1 MFKNF
6 LKTSIRNISRQK
18 SFTFINILGLA
29 VGLACSFMI
38 YLYITNELAY
48 DKFYP
53 ESENIYRLCITNNIG
68 GKIDTYCNAPR
79 PTSPTMKE
87 VYPEVVEQT
96 RAVGVNGLYTHSAP
110 ISYERQTITTNDIFA
125 VDSTFFGVFENEFIY
140 GNAENALNRSNTIVL
155 TENFAQKLFGDENP
169 LDKTITLNNRD
180 DMVVTGVIKD
190 HPAGTHFMYEVLVP
204 WSYAYRQ
211 GEEGVW
217 YGWHVYHYLKLEP
230 RVDRKELEAKFSEF
244 FTNHMKNYYDGL
256 NGTAEMFL
264 QPLESIHLHSNVTWE
279 MYANNDIA
287 NIYIFASIA
296 LFLIV
301 IASINYMN
309 LSTAR
314 ANRRSKEIAI
324 RKIVGSRK
332 RLLIMQFIVES
343 ILIAFIAFII
353 SIVLIEVFSPLMR
366 SMLPHV
372 LNFSSIFSVSNI
384 IILLIAS
391 LCVGALS
398 GIYPAMVIAGFSPM
412 RVMKSNTFV
421 SKQGFS
427 PRKVL
432 IFFQFAIS
440 IILIICT
447 LVVVRQLS
455 YARNFDLGFD
465 KENVLFVTIRD
476 PKIDQN
482 ARTIRDRLKDLSFV
496 ESTSISYNQ
505 PGTTFN
511 RFPAR
516 LESNEGEIIQRS
528 TQFMQVDY
536 DFLKTMKI
544 DILKG
549 RDYDRERDQFWWDNI
564 IVNQALVEAMD
575 WEEPLGKRY
584 LAFTDSLNNPTFS
597 TVTGVMDDFISSS
610 IRSQVFPV
618 LAFLIPDN
626 APEYYGGIKRLFIR
640 YKQNKAPEVL
650 ETLRNMWV
658 EYGSES
664 PPEYH
669 YLDENL
675 NQQYQEEL
683 NLLKLFGYFTIL
695 AIFIACLGLLGLSS
709 YSAEQKIREIG
720 IRKVLG
726 STVNQVVVMLTKQF
740 LILVAGANI
749 IAWPVAFFIMKKWLE
764 NFAYRTS
771 LSVFLF
777 IFSALIALLI
787 ALLTVIFYSYR
798 AANIDPAKALK
809 YE

>member
-6 LKTSIRNISRQK
+6 LLTSLRNISRQK

-38 YLYITNELAY
+38 HLYITNELAY
-48 DKFYP
+48 DTFYP
-53 ESENIYRLCITNNIG
+53 QSENIYRLCITNNIG
-68 GKIDTYCNAPR
+68 DKIDTYCNAPR

-87 VYPEVVEQT
+87 IYPEVIEQT

-110 ISYERQTITTNDIFA
+110 ISYERQTITTDEIFA

-140 GNAENALNRSNTIVL
+140 GNADNALNQSNTIVL
-155 TENFAQKLFGDENP
+155 TESFAQKLFGNENP
-169 LDKTITLNNRD
+169 LDKTVTLNNRD
-180 DMVVTGVIKD
+180 DMLVTGVIKN
-190 HPAGTHFMYEVLVP
+190 HPAGTHFRYEALVP

-217 YGWHVYHYLKLEP
+217 YGWHSYHYIKLAP
-230 RVDRKELEAKFSEF
+230 QTDHKELEAKFPEF
-244 FTNHMKNYYDGL
+244 FTTYMKDYYDGL
-256 NGTAEMFL
+256 NGSAEMFL

-296 LFLIV
+296 VFLIV

-314 ANRRSKEIAI
+314 ANRRSKEITI

-332 RLLIMQFIVES
+332 RLLIIQFIVES
-343 ILIAFIAFII
+343 IFIAFLAFLI
-353 SIVLIEVFSPLMR
+353 SIILIELFSPLMR
-366 SMLPHV
+366 AMLPNV
-372 LNFSSIFSVSNI
+372 QNFKSIFSVSNI
-384 IILLIAS
+384 ILLFIVS
-391 LCVGALS
+391 LCVGMLS
-398 GIYPAMVIAGFSPM
+398 GIYPATVIAGFSPM
-412 RVMKSNTFV
+412 QVMKSNTFV
-421 SKQGFS
+421 SKQGFN

-465 KENVLFVTIRD
+465 KDNVIFVMIRD

-482 ARTIRDRLKDLSFV
+482 ARIIRDRLRDLPFI
-496 ESTSISYNQ
+496 ESTSIAYDQ
-505 PGTTFN
+505 MGTTFN

-516 LESNEGEIIQRS
+516 LESNEGEIIQRG
-528 TQFMQVDY
+528 TQFMQIDY

-544 DILKG
+544 NIVKG
-549 RDYDRERDQFWWDNI
+549 RDFDRERDQFWYDSF
-564 IVNQALVEAMD
+564 IVNQALVNAMG

-584 LAFTDSLNNPTFS
+584 FAFADSSNNPTFS
-597 TVTGVMDDFISSS
+597 TVAGVMDDFISSS
-610 IRSQVFPV
+610 IHSQVFPL
-618 LAFLIPDN
+618 LAFLVPEN
-626 APEYYGGIKRLFIR
+626 GQEYYGGIKCLFVR
-640 YKQNKAPEVL
+640 YKQDQSPNVL
-650 ETLRNMWV
+650 ATLRDMWI

-720 IRKVLG
+720 IRRVLG
-726 STVNQVVVMLTKQF
+726 STANQVVVLLTKQF
-740 LILVAGANI
+740 LILVASANI
-749 IAWPVAFFIMKKWLE
+749 IAWPVAFFIMRKWLE
-764 NFAYRTS
+764 NFAYRAS
-771 LSVFLF
+771 LSVVLF
-777 IFSALIALLI
+777 ILSALIALLI
-787 ALLTVIFYSYR
+787 ALLTVIFYAYR
-798 AANIDPAKALK
+798 AANINPAKALK

>member
-29 VGLACSFMI
+29 VGLACTFII
-38 YLYITNELAY
+38 YLYITNELEY
-48 DKFYP
+48 DTFYP

-79 PTSPTMKE
+79 PTSTTMKE
-87 VYPEVVEQT
+87 VYPEVIEQT
-96 RAVGVNGLYTHSAP
+96 RAAGVNGLYTHSAP
-110 ISYERQTITTNDIFA
+110 ISYNRQTITTDEIFA
-125 VDSTFFGVFENEFIY
+125 VDSTFFVVFQNEFIY
-140 GNAENALNRSNTIVL
+140 GNAENALTRSNSIVL
-155 TENFAQKLFGDENP
+155 TQNFAQKLFGNENP
-169 LDKTITLNNRD
+169 LDKTIKLNNRD
-180 DMVVTGVIKD
+180 DMIVTAVIKD
-190 HPAGTHFMYEVLVP
+190 HPAGTHFRYEALVP

-217 YGWHVYHYLKLEP
+217 YGWHSYHYLKLAP
-230 RVDRKELEAKFSEF
+230 NTDPKELEAKFPEF
-244 FTNHMKNYYDGL
+244 FTTYMKDYYDGL
-256 NGTAEMFL
+256 NGSAEMFL
-264 QPLESIHLHSNVTWE
+264 QPLESIHLHSNLVWE
-279 MYANNDIA
+279 MYPNNDIS

-296 LFLIV
+296 VFLIV

-332 RLLIMQFIVES
+332 RLLIIQFIVES

-353 SIVLIEVFSPLMR
+353 SIVLIELFSPLMR
-366 SMLPHV
+366 SMLPNV
-372 LNFSSIFSVSNI
+372 MNFYSIFSAKN
-384 IILLIAS
+384 ILLLFILS
-391 LCVGALS
+391 LGVGALS
-398 GIYPAMVIAGFSPM
+398 GIYPALVIAGFSPM
-412 RVMKSNTFV
+412 QVMKSNTFV
-421 SKQGFS
+421 SKQGFN

-455 YARNFDLGFD
+455 YARNIDLGFD
-465 KENVLFVTIRD
+465 KENVIFVTIRD

-482 ARTIRDRLKDLSFV
+482 ARTIRDRLKNLPFIQ
-496 ESTSISYNQ
+496 STSIAYNQ

-516 LESNEGEIIQRS
+516 IESNEGDIIQRS
-528 TQFMQVDY
+528 TQFMQIDY
-536 DFLKTMKI
+536 DFLETMKI
-544 DILKG
+544 NIVEG
-549 RDYDRERDQFWWDNI
+549 RDFDRERDQFWFDSF
-564 IVNQALVEAMD
+564 IVNQALVDAMG
-575 WEEPLGKRY
+575 WEEPLGKKY
-584 LAFTDSLNNPTFS
+584 FAFTDSLNNPTYS
-597 TVTGVMDDFISSS
+597 TVVGVMDDFISSS

-618 LAFLIPDN
+618 LAFLVPDN
-626 APEYYGGIKRLFIR
+626 NQEYYGGIKRLFVR
-640 YKQNKAPEVL
+640 YEQDQSPKVL
-650 ETLRNMWV
+650 KTLRDMWA

-675 NQQYQEEL
+675 NQQYQDEL

-726 STVNQVVVMLTKQF
+726 STANQVVVLLTKQF
-740 LILVAGANI
+740 LILVASANI
-749 IAWPVAFFIMKKWLE
+749 VAWPIAFFIMKKWLE

-787 ALLTVIFYSYR
+787 ALFTVIFYAYR
-798 AANIDPAKALK
+798 AAYINPSKALK

>member
-1 MFKNF
+1 MIKNF
-6 LKTSIRNISRQK
+6 FKTSLRNISRQK

-48 DKFYP
+48 DTFYP
-53 ESENIYRLCITNNIG
+53 QSENIYRLCITNNIG

-87 VYPEVVEQT
+87 NYPEVIEQT

-110 ISYERQTITTNDIFA
+110 IAYERQTITTDEIFA
-125 VDSTFFGVFENEFIY
+125 VDSTFFGVFENEFIH
-140 GNAENALNRSNTIVL
+140 GNADNALNQPYSIVL
-155 TENFAQKLFGDENP
+155 TEGLAHKLFGNVNP
-169 LDKTITLNNRD
+169 LDKTVILNNNNE
-180 DMVVTGVIKD
+180 MIVTGVIKD
-190 HPAGTHFMYEVLVP
+190 HPAGTHFRYEALVP
-204 WSYAYRQ
+204 WSYAFRQ
-211 GEEGVW
+211 GENNAW
-217 YGWHVYHYLKLEP
+217 YGWHVYHYLLLSPHADIHKLE
-230 RVDRKELEAKFSEF
+230 EKFPEF
-244 FTNHMKNYYDGL
+244 FTTYMKETYDRI
-256 NGTAEMFL
+256 NGSAEMSL

-279 MYANNDIA
+279 MYPNNDII

-296 LFLIV
+296 VFLIV

-332 RLLIMQFIVES
+332 TLLVVQFIVES
-343 ILIAFIAFII
+343 ILITFCAFII
-353 SIVLIEVFSPLMR
+353 SIVLIEIFSPLMR
-366 SMLPHV
+366 SMLPNV
-372 LNFSSIFSVSNI
+372 MNFNSIFSAKNLVL
-384 IILLIAS
+384 LLIVS
-391 LCVGALS
+391 LFVGALS
-398 GIYPAMVIAGFSPM
+398 GIYPALIIAGFSPM
-412 RVMKSNTFV
+412 QVMKSNTFV
-421 SKQGFS
+421 SKKGFN

-455 YARNFDLGFD
+455 YARNIDLGFD
-465 KENVLFVTIRD
+465 KENVIFVTIRD

-482 ARTIRDRLKDLSFV
+482 SITIRERLKELPFV
-496 ESTSISYNQ
+496 ESTSLAYNQ

-516 LESNEGEIIQRS
+516 LESNEGEFVQRS
-528 TQFMQVDY
+528 TQFMQIDY
-536 DFLKTMKI
+536 DFLETMKI
-544 DILKG
+544 NLVDG
-549 RDYDRERDQFWWDNI
+549 RNYKRGIDQFWWENI
-564 IVNQALVEAMD
+564 LVNRKLVETME

-584 LAFTDSLNNPTFS
+584 YAFDDSLGNATYC
-597 TVTGVMDDFISSS
+597 TVVGVMDDFIPSS
-610 IRSQVFPV
+610 IRSNVSPI
-618 LAFLIPDN
+618 LAFLVPDN
-626 APEYYGGIKRLFIR
+626 GQEYYGGIKRLFVR
-640 YKQNKAPEVL
+640 YKQNQSPKVL
-650 ETLRNMWV
+650 ETLRNMWI

-669 YLDENL
+669 YLDESL
-675 NQQYQEEL
+675 NQQYQEEI

-726 STVNQVVVMLTKQF
+726 STNKQVIVFLTKQF
-740 LILVAGANI
+740 LTLVLLANV
-749 IAWPVAFFIMKKWLE
+749 IAWPVAFIIMNKWLE

-771 LSVFLF
+771 LSVLLF
-777 IFSALIALLI
+777 FISALIALTI
-787 ALLTVIFYSYR
+787 ALLTVIFHSYK
-798 AANIDPAKALK
+798 AANINPAKALK